1 MTDGKSV
8 EVQSHELQKIAH
20 EIVSEG
26 MNLDEQFQ
34 VAVIID
40 KPPSN
45 WKEFKNSLRY
55 KTKEFSLKSLIALL
69 RIEEEARRQDQR
81 EKVLTV
87 SKPAAVVLKPN
98 IKIKQQQPQLEPQQ
112 QPELQQPQPEP
123 QRP

>member
-1 MTDGKSV
+1 MT
-8 EVQSHELQKIAH
+8 
-20 EIVSEG
+20 
-26 MNLDEQFQ
+26 LDEQFQ

-40 KPPSN
+40 KLALS

-55 KTKEFSLKSLIALL
+55 KTKEFSLESLIALL